1 MKKLFFALI
10 LFSTTAFAN
19 TSAFCAQQ
27 YSFAIQNYGVAI
39 SQGGMDANFIQ
50 AAQKPGSKRFIC
62 QCQKHHAGY
71 MSNIIDNRQRAFMTG
86 TLFVGNPPQSL
97 KGLVCK

>member
-1 MKKLFFALI
+1 MKKLFFALM
-10 LFSTTAFAN
+10 LFSSAAFSN

-27 YSFAIQNYGVAI
+27 YSFIIQNYGVAL

-62 QCQKHHAGY
+62 QCQKHHTKY
-71 MSNIIDNRQRAFMTG
+71 MGNIVDNRQRAFMIG
-86 TLFVGNPPQSL
+86 ELFVGNPPQAL
-97 KGLVCK
+97 KSLVCK